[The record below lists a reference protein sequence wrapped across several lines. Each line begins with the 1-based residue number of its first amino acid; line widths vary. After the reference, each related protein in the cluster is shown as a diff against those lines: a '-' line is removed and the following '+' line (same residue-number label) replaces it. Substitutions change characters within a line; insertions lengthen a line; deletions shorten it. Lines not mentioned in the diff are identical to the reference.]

1 MHQQI
6 RTSPGQVGENIRRVA
21 DALGDAGISVEGIGP
36 DFEAPHVRTVVTHE
50 RFEATM
56 EALENAHLEPEARPA
71 ITFALANQA
80 GALQGVLRRLAHEG
94 YTVESVLVLASRSDD
109 GRVLV
114 SIGVRQTIP
123 DGWDAKI
130 DELGG
135 WEEPEG
141 WSASEAG

>member
-21 DALGDAGISVEGIGP
+21 DALGDVGISVEGIGP

-50 RFEATM
+50 RFKDTL
-56 EALENAHLEPEARPA
+56 EALEAAHLEPEVRPA

-80 GALQGVLRRLAHEG
+80 GALQGALRRLAHEG

-123 DGWDAKI
+123 DDWEAKI
-130 DELGG
+130 EALGG
-135 WEEPEG
+135 WEEPEV
-141 WSASEAG
+141 